1 MATPFPVAGVHPMP
15 APPMSNPSP
24 SALAPSLTP
33 IPADQD
39 FEVAGA
45 LEAGLR
51 LAPPPIDKSK
61 LASLGAK
68 LSADF
73 RSYENYRRNQEMK
86 WARNLRQFLGEYDP
100 DVVSQIDKSRS
111 QAYPRITRVKCISM
125 LSRLMNLLFPT
136 SEKNW
141 GIQASPV
148 PNLEMD
154 DLQQVLQQTQQEC
167 AQKGEPCT
175 GETIEEAVYNFAVGR
190 AKNLE
195 LEIEDQLAE
204 VGGNRNLNYV
214 ALCRK
219 VLLSGIMYG
228 AGVLKGPFTRTQVQ
242 RRWMPTPQ
250 QIDPMTG
257 QPTPPGWQAQ
267 VFEAFR
273 PQFEF
278 VPIWDY
284 YPDMSA
290 KHMAQM
296 DGQFQRMVM
305 SKSQLRELADR
316 PEFMKDQ
323 ILKILQENPQGN
335 YKEKTFE
342 SELRV
347 IGVHSN
353 VNPNLGR
360 KYELVVWDGYIATDY
375 LKAAGIVLPQDLS
388 ADMADASVW
397 ILGNDVIRCDLS
409 PWVELEPDQ
418 RIQIYHHFIFEE
430 DDSTLLGNGLPNI
443 MRDSQMAISAASRML
458 LDNASVIC
466 GPNLEINM
474 DLMVAGQDFSS
485 IQPYKIWYREGMGQ
499 EAQWPAVKNVE
510 INSHLPDLQAVVK
523 MFMEFADNET
533 FVNPAT
539 GGDMQKGPSEPFRT
553 AAGASMIQG
562 MAALPFKD
570 VVRNFD
576 VFTTSVVSALIL
588 FNKHFNDKTD
598 VQGDFTPVARGSS
611 SLIAKEVRGMAYD
624 QLAQTLQPEERA
636 YVKWHSL
643 LYERMAVRDIDLEK
657 ALCSENEAK
666 QIDQAQS
673 QKAQEQAAQMQE
685 LLRAEVRKLL
695 ADATKSLTQADSN
708 SAKAEV
714 ATYNAILAGLES
726 GVAPADIHAAKS
738 GAGIPPAIAQGFR
751 DTSGANPPP
760 SSANGT
766 GGGKAKAA

>member
-1 MATPFPVAGVHPMP
+1 MATPVTGMAPMP
-15 APPMSNPSP
+15 AQPMSMPSQ
-24 SALAPSLTP
+24 SAMPPDVSAVLGGAQND
-33 IPADQD
+33 A
-39 FEVAGA
+39 EVQ
-45 LEAGLR
+45 LR
-51 LAPPPIDKSK
+51 MGPPPIDPAKM
-61 LASLGAK
+61 ASLGAK
-68 LSADF
+68 LFSDF
-73 RSYENYRRNQEMK
+73 KSYENYRRNQELK

-100 DVVSQIDKSRS
+100 DVVQKMDDNRS
-111 QAYPRITRVKCISM
+111 KAYPRITRVKCISM

-141 GIQASPV
+141 GIAASPV
-148 PNLEMD
+148 PNLDTD
-154 DLQQVLQQTQQEC
+154 DLNLVLQQAQQK
-167 AQKGEPCT
+167 AQAAGQQLT
-175 GETIEEAVYNFAVGR
+175 SDQIEDEVFKFAVGR

-195 LEIEDQLAE
+195 REIEDQLAE

-228 AGVLKGPFTRTQVQ
+228 AGVLKGPFSRTQVQ
-242 RRWMPTPQ
+242 RRWVQNPQ
-250 QIDPMTG
+250 TG
-257 QPTPPGWQAQ
+257 AWQAET
-267 VFEAFR
+267 FEAYR

-290 KHMAQM
+290 KHLHQM
-296 DGQFQRMVM
+296 DGQFQRIVM

-316 PEFMKDQ
+316 PEFMGDVIKK
-323 ILKILQENPQGN
+323 ILKEMPQGN

-360 KYELVVWDGYIATDY
+360 KYEVIVWDGFVSTDY
-375 LKAAGIVLPQDLS
+375 LKAAGIELPEGLDG
-388 ADMADASVW
+388 DMADGSVW
-397 ILGNDVIRCDLS
+397 MIDNQVVRCDLS

-418 RIQIYHHFIFEE
+418 RVQVYHHFIFEE

-443 MRDSQMAISAASRML
+443 VRDSQMAIAAASRML
-458 LDNASVIC
+458 LDNASITC

-474 DLMVAGQDFSS
+474 DLMAPGQDFSQ

-499 EAQWPAVKNVE
+499 EAQWPAVKNVD
-510 INSHLPDLQAVVK
+510 INSHMPELQGVVK
-523 MFMEFADNET
+523 MFMEFADAET

-576 VFTTSVVSALIL
+576 VFTTSVVNALIV
-588 FNKHFNDKTD
+588 FNKHLNDKTD
-598 VQGDFTPVARGSS
+598 VHGDFTPIARGSS

-624 QLAQTLQPEERA
+624 QLAQTLQPEERP
-636 YVKWHSL
+636 YVKWHAL
-643 LYERMAVRDIDLEK
+643 LKERMAVRDIDVGN
-657 ALCSENEAK
+657 AICSETEAE
-666 QIDQAQS
+666 QIDQAREQ
-673 QKAQEQAAQMQE
+673 QQAEQAAQMKE

-695 ADATKSLTQADSN
+695 ADATKSLTQADAN
-708 SAKAEV
+708 SAKSEV
-714 ATYNAILAGLES
+714 AVYNAVLGGLES
-726 GVAPADIHAAKS
+726 GVAPADVHAAKS

-751 DTSGANPPP
+751 NTSGANPPP
-760 SSANGT
+760 PSDSGT
-766 GGGKAKAA
+766 GGDQNEAATSAA

>member
-1 MATPFPVAGVHPMP
+1 MASPVTGIAPMP
-15 APPMSNPSP
+15 SQPMSMPSMSSMGP
-24 SALAPSLTP
+24 VPALL
-33 IPADQD
+33 PADND
-39 FEVAGA
+39 MDAAADAEVA
-45 LEAGLR
+45 LR
-51 LAPPPIDKSK
+51 LGPPPIDKAK
-61 LASLGAK
+61 LQSLGAK
-68 LSADF
+68 LASDF
-73 RSYENYRRNQEMK
+73 KSYENYRRLQELK

-100 DVVSQIDKSRS
+100 DVMQKMDKSRS

-141 GIQASPV
+141 GIEASPI
-148 PNLEMD
+148 PNLETD
-154 DLQQVLQQTQQEC
+154 DLNQVLQQAQQG
-167 AQKGEPCT
+167 AQGQPLGSEQ
-175 GETIEEAVYNFAVGR
+175 IEDMVYKFATER

-195 LEIEDQLAE
+195 KEIEDQLAE

-228 AGVLKGPFTRTQVQ
+228 AGVLKGPFTRTQDQ
-242 RRWMPTPQ
+242 RRWVQVP
-250 QIDPMTG
+250 G
-257 QPTPPGWQAQ
+257 GWQSQ
-267 VFEAFR
+267 TFEAFR

-284 YPDMSA
+284 YPDMSS
-290 KHMAQM
+290 KHFATM

-316 PEFMKDQ
+316 PEFMQDE
-323 ILKILQENPQGN
+323 ILKILQDNPQGN

-360 KYELVVWDGYIATDY
+360 KFEIIVWDGFIATDY
-375 LKAAGIVLPQDLS
+375 LKAAGIVLPQGLS
-388 ADMADASVW
+388 GDMADASVW
-397 ILGNDVIRCDLS
+397 TLGNTVIRCDLS

-418 RIQIYHHFIFEE
+418 RVQMYHHFIFEE
-430 DDSTLLGNGLPNI
+430 DDTTLLGNGLPNI
-443 MRDSQMAISAASRML
+443 MRDSQMAISASSRML
-458 LDNASVIC
+458 LDNASVVC

-485 IQPYKIWYREGMGQ
+485 IQPYKIWYREGVGQ
-499 EAQWPAVKNVE
+499 DAQWPAVKNVE
-510 INSHLPDLQAVVK
+510 INSHLPDLQSVVK
-523 MFMEFADNET
+523 MFMEFADQET

-576 VFTTSVVSALIL
+576 IFTMSVMNALIV
-588 FNKHFNDKTD
+588 FNRHFNDKQD
-598 VQGDFTPVARGSS
+598 VRGDFTPIARGSS

-624 QLAQTLQPEERA
+624 QLAQTLQPEERP
-636 YVKWHSL
+636 YVKWHAL
-643 LYERMAVRDIDLEK
+643 LKERMGVRDIDIKETIVT
-657 ALCSENEAK
+657 ENEAT
-666 QIDQAQS
+666 QIDQAQQ
-673 QKAQEQAAQMQE
+673 QKAAEQADQMKE

-708 SAKAEV
+708 SAKSQV
-714 ATYNAILAGLES
+714 AVYNAVLGGLES
-726 GVAPADIHAAKS
+726 GVAPADVHAART

-751 DTSGANPPP
+751 NTSGANPPP
-760 SSANGT
+760 PRTNGT
-766 GGGKAKAA
+766 GGSQGEAAAGGEG